1 VPRSGNP
8 KTLTAPEPHQ
18 SQIGFP
24 PLDEEVVLIHG
35 GYTGSGFPEGK
46 DIGDGRQSQAVSI
59 GEVLAEAR
67 HRRGLTVA
75 EVSHYTRVRE
85 PVIRAIERDDFLLPG
100 SDAATRDQIRLLA
113 RALGVDPGPLISEF
127 DTSYRSAPELDG
139 TEAVRSTIPFRV
151 PFRIRGLRRRRRVSW
166 RPVLALLVLAV
177 IGGTAYY
184 LVSGRVPAFGAL
196 GRSSPGHPAGSV
208 APASARGGDTV
219 LAPASVVA
227 FGPDG
232 PADGDNPQLA
242 SRAIDGNPATAWTTD
257 WYGMPR
263 FANVQ
268 GATGLLLDMGRPVTI
283 TGAGVTLGRVPGADF
298 QLRVGNKPSLADLSE
313 VAIATDA
320 SGAMGV
326 RLSVPVYARYV
337 LLWFT
342 ALPPS
347 GTGTYQASVYNI
359 SVLGVKRPLSGRQ
372 SAMPRAVTARDG
384 DGTSGY
390 NRSWFAR
397 VRVRIRA
404 IAHAAGKDPRL

>member
-1 VPRSGNP
+1 VGIQ
-8 KTLTAPEPHQ
+8 KA
-18 SQIGFP
+18 
-24 PLDEEVVLIHG
+24 D
-35 GYTGSGFPEGK
+35 FPEGK

-59 GEVLAEAR
+59 GAVLAEAR

-75 EVSHYTRVRE
+75 EVSHYARVRE

-100 SDAATRDQIRLLA
+100 SDAETRDQIRLLA

-127 DTSYRSAPELDG
+127 DTSYRSAPERDG
-139 TEAVRSTIPFRV
+139 AEVVRPTIPFRV
-151 PFRIRGLRRRRRVSW
+151 PFRIRGLRGLRRRRRFNW

-184 LVSGRVPAFGAL
+184 LVSGRVPGLGA
-196 GRSSPGHPAGSV
+196 S
-208 APASARGGDTV
+208 ASARGDDTV
-219 LAPASVVA
+219 LTPASVVA

-242 SRAIDGNPATAWTTD
+242 ARAIDGNPATAWTTG
-257 WYGMPR
+257 WYGRPR

-268 GATGLLLDMGRPVTI
+268 RGTGLLLDMGRPVMI
-283 TGAGVTLGRVPGADF
+283 TGVGVTLGRVPGADF
-298 QLRVGNKPSLADLSE
+298 QLRVGDQPSLADLSE

-326 RLSVPVYARYV
+326 RLTVPVYARYV

-359 SVLGVKRPLSGRQ
+359 SVLGVKRP
-372 SAMPRAVTARDG
+372 
-384 DGTSGY
+384 
-390 NRSWFAR
+390 
-397 VRVRIRA
+397 
-404 IAHAAGKDPRL
+404 

>member
-1 VPRSGNP
+1 MGIQE
-8 KTLTAPEPHQ
+8 A
-18 SQIGFP
+18 
-24 PLDEEVVLIHG
+24 D
-35 GYTGSGFPEGK
+35 FPEGK

-59 GEVLAEAR
+59 GEVLAGAR

-100 SDAATRDQIRLLA
+100 SDAATRDQIRLIA

-127 DTSYRSAPELDG
+127 DTSYRSAPKLDG
-139 TEAVRSTIPFRV
+139 AEAVRSTIPFRV
-151 PFRIRGLRRRRRVSW
+151 PFRIRGLRRRRRFSW
-166 RPVLALLVLAV
+166 RPVLALLVLAL

-184 LVSGRVPAFGAL
+184 LVSGRVPASGAS

-208 APASARGGDTV
+208 APASARAGGGDTV
-219 LAPASVVA
+219 LVPASVVA
-227 FGPDG
+227 FGPEG
-232 PADGDNPQLA
+232 PADGDNPQLS

-268 GATGLLLDMGRPVTI
+268 GGTGLLLDMGRPVTI

-298 QLRVGNKPSLADLSE
+298 QLRAGNKPSLADLPE
-313 VAIATDA
+313 VATATDA

-326 RLSVPVYARYV
+326 RLTVPVYARYV

-342 ALPPS
+342 AVPPS
-347 GTGTYQASVYNI
+347 GTRTYQASVYNI

-372 SAMPRAVTARDG
+372 SAMPGAVTARDG

-390 NRSWFAR
+390 DRSRRFA
-397 VRVRIRA
+397 RVRIRA

>member
-1 VPRSGNP
+1 VGIQEADS
-8 KTLTAPEPHQ
+8 
-18 SQIGFP
+18 
-24 PLDEEVVLIHG
+24 
-35 GYTGSGFPEGK
+35 PEGK

-100 SDAATRDQIRLLA
+100 SDGQTRDQIRLLA

-127 DTSYRSAPELDG
+127 DASYRSAPELDG
-139 TEAVRSTIPFRV
+139 AEAVRSTIPFRV
-151 PFRIRGLRRRRRVSW
+151 PFQIRGLRGLRRRRRIDW

-177 IGGTAYY
+177 IGGVAYG
-184 LVSGRVPAFGAL
+184 LVSGDLPPFGAS
-196 GRSSPGHPAGSV
+196 GRSSPGRPAGSA
-208 APASARGGDTV
+208 APASARSVGTA
-219 LAPASVVA
+219 LAPVSVLA

-232 PADGDNPQLA
+232 TADGDNPQLA
-242 SRAIDGNPATAWTTD
+242 SHAIDGNPATPWTTN

-268 GATGLLLDMGRPVTI
+268 GGTGLLLDMGRPVTI
-283 TGAGVTLGRVPGADF
+283 TGAEVTLGGVPGADF
-298 QLRVGNKPSLADLSE
+298 QLRVGNTPSLADLSE
-313 VAIATDA
+313 VAVATDA

-326 RLSVPVYARYV
+326 RLTIPAYARYV

-347 GTGTYQASVYNI
+347 GSGTYQASVYNI
-359 SVLGVKRPLSGRQ
+359 SVLGVKRSLSGRQ
-372 SAMPRAVTARDG
+372 SAMHRAVTARGGGSTPWYDRN
-384 DGTSGY
+384 SRFV
-390 NRSWFAR
+390 RSVSALLPMPPG
-397 VRVRIRA
+397 RIPA
-404 IAHAAGKDPRL
+404 VD